1 MRPLREMTSL
11 LCDVGSPPHRLL
23 NFDGLDFDSYG
34 TAEAAEAA
42 EERGVVAA
50 RTEVEAADV
59 VR

>member
-1 MRPLREMTSL
+1 MTSL
-11 LCDVGSPPHRLL
+11 LGDVGSPRHRLL